1 MTEITLKTSDSMM
14 TEITLKM
21 SGSMFV
27 EPLLILLKGTKIDF
41 K

>member
-1 MTEITLKTSDSMM
+1 MTEITLKISDSMM
-14 TEITLKM
+14 TEITLKI

>member
-1 MTEITLKTSDSMM
+1 MTEITLKISDSMM
-14 TEITLKM
+14 AEITLKI

>member
-1 MTEITLKTSDSMM
+1 MTEITLRISDSMM
-14 TEITLKM
+14 TEITLKI